1 MILDSHQHFW
11 KFDPIRDA
19 WIDEGM
25 MTIRKDFLPNDLKPV
40 LDEHYIDG
48 CIAVQ
53 ADQSEEETEFLLKLA
68 AEHSFIK
75 AVVGWVDF
83 RNENIDDRLEY
94 FVKHKKFK
102 GVRHILQSEDEDFI
116 EDVSFRKGFAAL
128 AQYDLTYDILIK
140 PAQLRAIERLVD
152 EFPRQRFVLDH
163 LGKPNIK
170 EGKLQD
176 WKVDIKALAQHPNV
190 SCKLSGMVTEADVS
204 HWKASDFS
212 PYMDI
217 VFEAFGT
224 DRVLFGSDWPVC
236 LLAGTYRQVM
246 NLVLLYLEQFSF
258 TEQEK
263 VMGGNACKWYNIKIT
278 ED

>member
-11 KFDPIRDA
+11 KYDPIRDA
-19 WIDEGM
+19 RIDESM
-25 MTIRKDFLPNDLKPV
+25 VAIRKDFLPNDLKPV

-53 ADQSEEETEFLLKLA
+53 ADQSEVETEFLLKLA

-75 AVVGWVDF
+75 AVVGWVDL

-94 FVKHKKFK
+94 FVKNKKFK

-116 EDVSFRKGFAAL
+116 EDLLFRKGIAAL

-176 WKVDIKALAQHPNV
+176 WKADIKALAQHPNV
-190 SCKLSGMVTEADVS
+190 SCKLSGMVTEANLS
-204 HWKASDFS
+204 HWKVSDFR

-217 VFEAFGT
+217 VFESFGT
-224 DRVLFGSDWPVC
+224 DRILFGSDWPVC
-236 LLAGTYRQVM
+236 LLAGNYRQVM
-246 NLVLLYLEQFSF
+246 NLVLQYLGQISFSEQR
-258 TEQEK
+258 K
-263 VMGGNACKWYNIKIT
+263 VMGGNARKWYNIVDL